1 MGVFAT
7 IGRGWKMSK
16 LSMSVVKKDPE
27 LMVYMFIS
35 GFLSLI
41 AMIGMSVPQYLK
53 QTWAC
58 LLYTSP
64 SPRDVEESRMPSSA

>member
-53 QTWAC
+53 QT
-58 LLYTSP
+58 
-64 SPRDVEESRMPSSA
+64 